1 MVGSPGQP
9 GDISH
14 HITTQIPQISQS
26 IWCKLIFSRHNTAR
40 SPAQRGTESPPTWQW
55 TPSIISLP
63 IITHCSEGGEKFW
76 VANNNSS
83 ISFCKII
90 WLDSIQYNVWNIFN
104 MVGFNSVQ
112 TVKNGRIF
120 QFCFALF
127 CTELNPT
134 ILKIFQTV
142 YRIKSNHTENISDNV
157 QN

>member
-1 MVGSPGQP
+1 MWLDIFYSCEVWCCGGSPGQP

-40 SPAQRGTESPPTWQW
+40 SPAQRGTESPPTWHW

-63 IITHCSEGGEKFW
+63 IITHCSEGGEEFW

-83 ISFCKII
+83 ISFCKVI

-104 MVGFNSVQ
+104 MVGFKIVHYLKNLQNRGKWLDFS
-112 TVKNGRIF
+112 VKN
-120 QFCFALF
+120 
-127 CTELNPT
+127 
-134 ILKIFQTV
+134 K
-142 YRIKSNHTENISDNV
+142 
-157 QN
+157 